1 MDERRAEH
9 NAGEPEP
16 DVPEHH
22 QPEHHE
28 QQQYEQQR
36 YEQQHY
42 EQQHYEQQHYEAA
55 ASEPSHDAAMHEAS
69 DRMAQR
75 TPARRGSGATWGL
88 LLALVLVIAGPA
100 TSPWWA
106 PPLAPLLPWAAPAG
120 VAGVTDQS
128 AREQI
133 GAIASRLGQLE
144 QHAAAPAAL
153 PPAALD
159 KTALDKTN
167 EQLAAFDRRL
177 GTVEQQLAQLGQGGT
192 AGSDLTALQQ
202 SLQRA
207 GTALAQLADRVAALE
222 SKTPSV
228 DPASVQNLQSTVA
241 KLGTD
246 VAALTDRI
254 DKFAAAPDD
263 SRTDQALVLA
273 LGQLRQA
280 MAGSAPFGDALSA
293 ANRLAQSRSEVK
305 TALGALSDAA
315 ARGVPSLAILRER
328 FERIAGEIANAN
340 ETPSSDWGPWLTDR
354 LRAIFAAR
362 RVGAGAVGSGPEAAV
377 ATAEG
382 ALQAG
387 DLAGA
392 VAALGTLRG
401 AAAATARPFL
411 DEARRR
417 LDAEAALDKA
427 GDLVAARL
435 AQAPAAPGAPD
446 TAPEKQN

>member
-1 MDERRAEH
+1 MDERRAQH

-16 DVPEHH
+16 DVPEHY

-28 QQQYEQQR
+28 QEQYEQQR
-36 YEQQHY
+36 YEQQ
-42 EQQHYEQQHYEAA
+42 QYEAA
-55 ASEPSHDAAMHEAS
+55 PAEPSHDAAMHEAS
-69 DRMAQR
+69 DRVAQR
-75 TPARRGSGATWGL
+75 APARRGSGAAWAL
-88 LLALVLVIAGPA
+88 LLALVLVVAGA
-100 TSPWWA
+100 AASPWWA

-120 VAGVTDQS
+120 IAGIADQS

-133 GAIASRLGQLE
+133 GAIATRLGQIE
-144 QHAAAPAAL
+144 QRAAAPAAL
-153 PPAALD
+153 PPGALD

-167 EQLAAFDRRL
+167 EQLAALDRRL

-192 AGSDLTALQQ
+192 ASSDLTALQQ

-207 GTALAQLADRVAALE
+207 ATAQAQLTDRVTALE
-222 SKTPSV
+222 SKAPAG
-228 DPASVQNLQSTVA
+228 DPTAVQSLQSTVA

-246 VAALTDRI
+246 VAALTDRL
-254 DKFAAAPDD
+254 DKLAAAPDD
-263 SRTDQALVLA
+263 LRTDQALVLA

-293 ANRLAQSRSEVK
+293 ANRLAQNRPEVK
-305 TALGALSDAA
+305 TALGPLSDPAL
-315 ARGVPSLAILRER
+315 RGVPSLAILRER

-340 ETPSSDWGPWLTDR
+340 ETPSSEWGPWLTDR
-354 LRAIFAAR
+354 LRSIFAAR
-362 RVGAGAVGSGPEAAV
+362 RVGAGAAGSGPEAAV

-392 VAALGTLRG
+392 VTALGTLRG
-401 AAAATARPFL
+401 AAAATARPWL

-417 LDAEAALDKA
+417 LDAEAALGKA

-435 AQAPAAPGAPD
+435 AQAPAA
-446 TAPEKQN
+446 APEKQN